1 MTLLSRFFWV
11 KTISPNIKWLLS
23 PAHTVRFWPRFGRLR
38 QILKILKDSC
48 NPRLKSVVFDRWFDM
63 STDSRLMAVAIHFFL
78 RLNSGSVRRFQ
89 TLSCSVT
96 SPTTTVK
103 PRTNM
108 CAEPDD
114 AISATT
120 SNHENVE
127 TSQVDSTTVQ
137 QEKLIELWREKECL
151 YDVSSQLY
159 HDRVKKEAAWREIGC
174 LNSNNKITSSSRCR
188 TGSP

>member
-1 MTLLSRFFWV
+1 MG
-11 KTISPNIKWLLS
+11 
-23 PAHTVRFWPRFGRLR
+23 FWPRFGRLR
-38 QILKILKDSC
+38 LILKILKDSC

-63 STDSRLMAVAIHFFL
+63 STDSRLMAVAINFFL

-103 PRTNM
+103 PRTNR

-137 QEKLIELWREKECL
+137 QYNRKKNVLSYGGKRSACMTCRRMTGLKGSGLERDRMFKLE
-151 YDVSSQLY
+151 
-159 HDRVKKEAAWREIGC
+159 
-174 LNSNNKITSSSRCR
+174 
-188 TGSP
+188 

>member
-1 MTLLSRFFWV
+1 MGSLNINGGRDRHKLALVSEVMLNKKLHVILLQETHSDIENEIEWGMWW
-11 KTISPNIKWLLS
+11 KGQHILKPGSHCAILPTICSSETNFENP
-23 PAHTVRFWPRFGRLR
+23 
-38 QILKILKDSC
+38 KILKDSC

-63 STDSRLMAVAIHFFL
+63 STDSRLMAVAINFFL

-103 PRTNM
+103 PRTNR

-127 TSQVDSTTVQ
+127 TSQVDSTTGR
-137 QEKLIELWREKECL
+137 KT
-151 YDVSSQLY
+151 Y
-159 HDRVKKEAAWREIGC
+159 
-174 LNSNNKITSSSRCR
+174 
-188 TGSP
+188 

>member
-1 MTLLSRFFWV
+1 MSFSICIGANVGHHLDTSDAGLQKLHSLEESSWQHTRLL
-11 KTISPNIKWLLS
+11 TLS
-23 PAHTVRFWPRFGRLR
+23 PAHTVGFWPRFGRLR

-63 STDSRLMAVAIHFFL
+63 STDSRLMAVAINFFL

-103 PRTNM
+103 PRTNR

-127 TSQVDSTTVQ
+127 TSQVDSTTGR
-137 QEKLIELWREKECL
+137 KT
-151 YDVSSQLY
+151 Y
-159 HDRVKKEAAWREIGC
+159 
-174 LNSNNKITSSSRCR
+174 
-188 TGSP
+188 

>member
-1 MTLLSRFFWV
+1 M
-11 KTISPNIKWLLS
+11 
-23 PAHTVRFWPRFGRLR
+23 RFWPRFGRLR
-38 QILKILKDSC
+38 QIFKILKDSC

-63 STDSRLMAVAIHFFL
+63 STDSWLMAVAINFFL

-103 PRTNM
+103 PRTNR

-127 TSQVDSTTVQ
+127 TSQVDSTTGR
-137 QEKLIELWREKECL
+137 KTYWAIFLFIFFFLLSYGGKRSACMTCRR
-151 YDVSSQLY
+151 SS
-159 HDRVKKEAAWREIGC
+159 
-174 LNSNNKITSSSRCR
+174 TM
-188 TGSP
+188 TGLKRKRLGER

>member
-1 MTLLSRFFWV
+1 MMCSCEQLR
-11 KTISPNIKWLLS
+11 KLS
-23 PAHTVRFWPRFGRLR
+23 PAHTVGFWPRFGRLR

-63 STDSRLMAVAIHFFL
+63 STDSRLMAVAINFFL

-103 PRTNM
+103 PRTNR

-127 TSQVDSTTVQ
+127 TSQVDSTTGRKTYWAMEGKGV
-137 QEKLIELWREKECL
+137 LVWR
-151 YDVSSQLY
+151 V
-159 HDRVKKEAAWREIGC
+159 VAWQG
-174 LNSNNKITSSSRCR
+174 
-188 TGSP
+188 

>member
-1 MTLLSRFFWV
+1 MFHAFGINV
-11 KTISPNIKWLLS
+11 KAIVESWFTRTQIHFHSCLS

-63 STDSRLMAVAIHFFL
+63 STDSRLMAVAINFFL

-127 TSQVDSTTVQ
+127 RSQMDSTTGRKTYWAMEGKGV
-137 QEKLIELWREKECL
+137 LVWR
-151 YDVSSQLY
+151 V
-159 HDRVKKEAAWREIGC
+159 VAALPWQG
-174 LNSNNKITSSSRCR
+174 
-188 TGSP
+188 

>member
-1 MTLLSRFFWV
+1 MTKLYCQRMWAEHSGEQTTERDLTSVAQISCTTACDNTAALLQTGTSIL
-11 KTISPNIKWLLS
+11 KLS

-48 NPRLKSVVFDRWFDM
+48 YPRLKSVVFDRWFDI
-63 STDSRLMAVAIHFFL
+63 STDSRLMAVAINFFL

-103 PRTNM
+103 PRTNR

-127 TSQVDSTTVQ
+127 TSQVDSTTVRKTYWAM
-137 QEKLIELWREKECL
+137 EGKGVLVWR
-151 YDVSSQLY
+151 V
-159 HDRVKKEAAWREIGC
+159 VAALPWQG
-174 LNSNNKITSSSRCR
+174 
-188 TGSP
+188 

>member
-1 MTLLSRFFWV
+1 MRVSSSKIFSVSLTKAQLTLCDLA
-11 KTISPNIKWLLS
+11 TIWSSETNLE
-23 PAHTVRFWPRFGRLR
+23 
-38 QILKILKDSC
+38 ILKDSC

-63 STDSRLMAVAIHFFL
+63 STDSRLMAVAINFFL

-103 PRTNM
+103 PRTNR

-127 TSQVDSTTVQ
+127 TSQVDSTTGRKTYWAMEGKGV
-137 QEKLIELWREKECL
+137 LVWR
-151 YDVSSQLY
+151 V
-159 HDRVKKEAAWREIGC
+159 VAWQG
-174 LNSNNKITSSSRCR
+174 
-188 TGSP
+188 

>member
-1 MTLLSRFFWV
+1 MGNSEFSVTEQLNCVSLLNSKAQLTLCD
-11 KTISPNIKWLLS
+11 
-23 PAHTVRFWPRFGRLR
+23 FGHLG

-63 STDSRLMAVAIHFFL
+63 STDSRLMAVAIIFFL

-103 PRTNM
+103 PRTNR

-127 TSQVDSTTVQ
+127 TSQVDSTTGR
-137 QEKLIELWREKECL
+137 KT
-151 YDVSSQLY
+151 Y
-159 HDRVKKEAAWREIGC
+159 
-174 LNSNNKITSSSRCR
+174 
-188 TGSP
+188 

>member
-1 MTLLSRFFWV
+1 M
-11 KTISPNIKWLLS
+11 
-23 PAHTVRFWPRFGRLR
+23 RFWPRFGRLR

-63 STDSRLMAVAIHFFL
+63 STDSRLMAVAINFFL

-103 PRTNM
+103 PRTNR

-120 SNHENVE
+120 SSHENVE
-127 TSQVDSTTVQ
+127 TNQVDSTTGR
-137 QEKLIELWREKECL
+137 KTYKLWREKECL

-159 HDRVKKEAAWREIGC
+159 HDRVKKEAAWREIALEIQISGEITYLVLKHESLC
-174 LNSNNKITSSSRCR
+174 FKHLCNNHSV
-188 TGSP
+188 

>member
-1 MTLLSRFFWV
+1 MCLGSRKYMLHRTTQQCPGFPLSQSSSLRRVTALSFCSI
-11 KTISPNIKWLLS
+11 TYS

-63 STDSRLMAVAIHFFL
+63 STDRRLMAVAINFFL

-103 PRTNM
+103 PRTNR

-127 TSQVDSTTVQ
+127 TSQVDSTTGR
-137 QEKLIELWREKECL
+137 KT
-151 YDVSSQLY
+151 Y
-159 HDRVKKEAAWREIGC
+159 
-174 LNSNNKITSSSRCR
+174 
-188 TGSP
+188 